1 MCDHFGSQTVA
12 IVCRLRGSHVS
23 PLDQCNESYVG
34 SAECEQ
40 FANSSIGADC
50 LRLDRGGL
58 MLTVEFTVEP
68 FVDGSP
74 GPHVIAAVEA
84 VEAHGFSVD
93 FGPFGTSFT
102 VPEDR
107 VPEVVADL
115 LRAAYANGATY
126 VSVDVGKLDLL

>member
-1 MCDHFGSQTVA
+1 
-12 IVCRLRGSHVS
+12 
-23 PLDQCNESYVG
+23 
-34 SAECEQ
+34 
-40 FANSSIGADC
+40 
-50 LRLDRGGL
+50 

-74 GPHVIAAVEA
+74 GPHVTAAVAAVEA
-84 VEAHGFSVD
+84 LGFTVD

-107 VPEVVADL
+107 VPQVVADL

-126 VSVDVGKLDLL
+126 VSVDVGRLDLS

>member
-1 MCDHFGSQTVA
+1 
-12 IVCRLRGSHVS
+12 
-23 PLDQCNESYVG
+23 
-34 SAECEQ
+34 
-40 FANSSIGADC
+40 
-50 LRLDRGGL
+50 

-74 GPHVIAAVEA
+74 GPHVIAAVQA
-84 VEAHGFSVD
+84 VEANGFSVD

-107 VPEVVADL
+107 VPQVVADL

-126 VSVDVGKLDLL
+126 VSVDVGRLDLL